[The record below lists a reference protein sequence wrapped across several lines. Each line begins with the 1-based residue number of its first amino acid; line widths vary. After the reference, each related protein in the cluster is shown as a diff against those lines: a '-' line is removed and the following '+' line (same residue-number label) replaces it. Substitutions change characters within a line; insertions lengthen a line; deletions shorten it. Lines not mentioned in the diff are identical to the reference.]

1 MQTIK
6 GGYVMY
12 EGRQCNAL
20 QTIRGFSVGEKMGY
34 YAYFQETLGSVTIIY
49 SKIYQKK
56 KELHTQMWVGI
67 WMHNDAKQK
76 FWQDIKKYWN
86 YHS

>member
-1 MQTIK
+1 
-6 GGYVMY
+6 MY

-56 KELHTQMWVGI
+56 KNYIHKCEWVYECI
-67 WMHNDAKQK
+67 MMQNRNFDK
-76 FWQDIKKYWN
+76 I
-86 YHS
+86 

>member
-56 KELHTQMWVGI
+56 KNYIHKCEWVYECI
-67 WMHNDAKQK
+67 MMQNRNFDK
-76 FWQDIKKYWN
+76 I
-86 YHS
+86 

>member
-1 MQTIK
+1 
-6 GGYVMY
+6 MY

-56 KELHTQMWVGI
+56 KNI
-67 WMHNDAKQK
+67 
-76 FWQDIKKYWN
+76 
-86 YHS
+86 

>member
-1 MQTIK
+1 
-6 GGYVMY
+6 MY

-56 KELHTQMWVGI
+56 K
-67 WMHNDAKQK
+67 
-76 FWQDIKKYWN
+76 KKRTTYTN
-86 YHS
+86 VSGYMNA